1 MALLSNTEYLGL
13 GRQIARLLGSS
24 LEGASADALRELALA
39 YDPSA
44 NDARI
49 SAEVFLFHK
58 FLLMQACVGV
68 FPESHV
74 EHVVGGFFAALNE
87 KMNGLELG
95 SDRQQA
101 MEQMWQ
107 LRAGQFEQPFSND
120 RAEFLDASPDASHW
134 KQTISRFCQNVKEIA
149 NPPDIWTGS
158 NSPSQEASRTVTHA
172 LNQMISTLNEMNRLH
187 FPASV

>member
-24 LEGASADALRELALA
+24 LEGASSDALRELALA

-44 NDARI
+44 LGARI
-49 SAEVFLFHK
+49 NAEVFLFHK

-74 EHVVGGFFAALNE
+74 AHVVGGFFAALNE
-87 KMNGLELG
+87 KMNGLDLG
-95 SDRQQA
+95 SDRQRA

-120 RAEFLDASPDASHW
+120 RARFLEVGPDASHW
-134 KQTISRFCQNVKEIA
+134 KQTISRFCQNVREIA
-149 NPPDIWTGS
+149 DPPDIWAGT

-187 FPASV
+187 FSASS

>member
-1 MALLSNTEYLGL
+1 MALLSNAEYLGL
-13 GRQIARLLGSS
+13 GRQLAQLLGSS
-24 LEGASADALRELALA
+24 LEGASAAALRELALA
-39 YDPSA
+39 HDPSA

-49 SAEVFLFHK
+49 NAEVFLFHK

-68 FPESHV
+68 FPEPHV
-74 EHVVGGFFAALNE
+74 EHIVGGFFAALNE

-120 RAEFLDASPDASHW
+120 RMQFLDAAPGADHW
-134 KQTISRFCQNVKEIA
+134 QRTISRFCQNVREIA
-149 NPPDIWTGS
+149 TPTDIWSGTDS
-158 NSPSQEASRTVTHA
+158 LSQEASRTVTHA
-172 LNQMISTLNEMNRLH
+172 LNQMIVTLNEMSRLQ
-187 FPASV
+187 FPHPL

>member
-1 MALLSNTEYLGL
+1 MTLLSNVEYLNL
-13 GRQIARLLGSS
+13 GRQIARLLGAS

-68 FPESHV
+68 FPELHA
-74 EHVVGGFFAALNE
+74 EHIVGGFFAALNE

-120 RAEFLDASPDASHW
+120 RAQFLDDAPSACHW
-134 KQTISRFCQNVKEIA
+134 KHTIARFCQNVREIA
-149 NPPDIWTGS
+149 SPPDIWTGGS
-158 NSPSQEASRTVTHA
+158 HSSQEASRTVTHA
-172 LNQMISTLNEMNRLH
+172 LNQMISTLNEMNRLR
-187 FPASV
+187 FPHPV